1 MIFSSKVAHM
11 VPMLKRFSFFLFL
24 MFLIACN
31 DEEIKSDNITVDS
44 VAETYLKSR
53 GYEHFIKENEFK
65 SKVALSVQREI
76 CDDFDCSKKDTVFS
90 AIAMC
95 GKNRFCSQIL
105 LGDYITYRRYY
116 QQNGEFN
123 LYITVLIDS
132 VRLSPIG
139 LYTDIAEYPDEINAG
154 ERNISFLEFDA
165 ANKITLSLD
174 SIKKLS
180 DSLRKADEFSIQ
192 KMQEEFSKSMTI
204 KDSVV
209 HLEGMQK
216 SFLANHNA
224 QIAMKKA
231 LGKISGNEQKFSSMY
246 IVKNENGILFL
257 KRGPFWGDIYCMS
270 QNTFER
276 CSMES
281 AKEDSS
287 IKLDPVPLIH

>member
-1 MIFSSKVAHM
+1 MHMIQKLNKISG
-11 VPMLKRFSFFLFL
+11 LLFL
-24 MFLIACN
+24 LFLIACN
-31 DEEIKSDNITVDS
+31 DEEIKSDDITVDS

-65 SKVALSVQREI
+65 SKVSLSAQREV
-76 CDDFDCSKKDTVFS
+76 CDDFDCPKKDTVSS

-116 QQNGEFN
+116 QKNGEFN

-132 VRLSPIG
+132 VRLLPIG

-154 ERNISFLEFDA
+154 ERNISFLEFDTL
-165 ANKITLSLD
+165 KRITLSLD
-174 SIKKLS
+174 SIKNLS
-180 DSLRKADEFSIQ
+180 DSLRKSDEVNIQ
-192 KMQEEFSKSMTI
+192 KLQEDFLKNMTV

-209 HLEGMQK
+209 ALEGMQRA
-216 SFLANHNA
+216 FLANHNSHT
-224 QIAMKKA
+224 AMKIA
-231 LGKISGNEQKFSSMY
+231 LGKILGNEKMFSSMY
-246 IVKNENGILFL
+246 IVQNENGTLFL

-270 QNTFER
+270 QNIFER
-276 CSMES
+276 CSMEN

-287 IKLDPVPLIH
+287 IKLDPPPSFH